1 MTPPPLPPP
10 SPSPPS
16 SPLQAAS
23 VIAAP
28 PAAVPSIID
37 RREIAMGAPG
47 EKKGVERRRSARGRV
62 GPDTTVHKHQCDT
75 SVHRRL
81 STVIHH
87 PITVRTS
94 TPRPPLAARS
104 IPPSPTRPR
113 ARPPP

>member
-10 SPSPPS
+10 LPSPPS

-81 STVIHH
+81 STVIN
-87 PITVRTS
+87 RKS
-94 TPRPPLAARS
+94 TRLNSSHVS
-104 IPPSPTRPR
+104 ISYAVFCFKKKKYTYNDDR
-113 ARPPP
+113 